1 MSATPLLT
9 LLTDFGLQDTYV
21 AQMHGVIAGIAPTA
35 RVIDLAHGI
44 QPQNRLHAAVALVDA
59 VEAFPDGTVHVV
71 VVDPGVGS
79 ARRAIAAEI
88 GPWRFVGPDN
98 GVLTGVLD
106 RWPLH
111 RAVSLTKTRFFRP
124 NVSRTFHGRDVFAPV
139 AAQLAT
145 GVPMDELGEPF
156 VDPLV
161 RLDWPRP
168 TMSARQ
174 ITGQVLVVDR
184 FGNLITNITADLLT
198 TLGATGEGLRSP
210 VLLATSEPVPDTRED
225 TGGSKPAASG
235 TRAPTVEVTAGLH
248 TIGPVVG
255 CYAERPGQPLALI
268 GSSGRLEIA
277 VGNGSAAETLQLGV
291 GAKVNVQ
298 W

>member
-79 ARRAIAAEI
+79 SRRAIAAEI
-88 GPWRFVGPDN
+88 GRWRFVGPDN
-98 GVLTGVLD
+98 GVFTDVLD

-111 RAVSLTKTRFFRP
+111 RAVTLTNPQFHRP
-124 NVSRTFHGRDVFAPV
+124 GVSRTFHGRDVFSPV
-139 AAQLAT
+139 AAHWVN
-145 GVPMDELGEPF
+145 GVSIDEFGPP
-156 VDPLV
+156 VADPLV
-161 RLDWPRP
+161 QLDWPRP
-168 TMSARQ
+168 TLSTGH
-174 ITGQVLVVDR
+174 ITGQILMVDR

-198 TLGATGEGLRSP
+198 ASQ
-210 VLLATSEPVPDTRED
+210 
-225 TGGSKPAASG
+225 AA
-235 TRAPTVEVTAGLH
+235 EVTAGSQR
-248 TIGPVVG
+248 IGAIVG
-255 CYAERPGQPLALI
+255 CYAERPGQALALI

-291 GAKVNVQ
+291 GAKVSVR